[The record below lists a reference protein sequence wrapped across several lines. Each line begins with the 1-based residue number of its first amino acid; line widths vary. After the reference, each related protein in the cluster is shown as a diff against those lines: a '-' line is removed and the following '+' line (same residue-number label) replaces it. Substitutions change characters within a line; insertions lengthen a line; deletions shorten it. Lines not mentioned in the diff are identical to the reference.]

1 MKLIKL
7 LENVEIMDIRNI
19 ESLNSI
25 EIEGISS
32 NSKDTKRNYMFI
44 ALKGE
49 RFNGHFF
56 VEEAVANG
64 AIVAVGEE
72 ELTRDFPYIRVLN
85 SKKAYAFISSNFYR
99 DPFRFIK
106 TVGVTGTN
114 GKTTTVNLIGKILEA
129 SGEKVG
135 IIGTLGARLYDENL
149 PTNFTTPEQL
159 LLAKLYDKAK
169 RLGIE
174 RIVMEVSSHA
184 LAQHR
189 VDAVYFEGGIFTN
202 LTQDHL
208 DFHKD
213 MESYFN
219 SKRRL
224 FEMVSKAENGIMVI
238 NIDDPYGKRLVE
250 EFRDKH
256 PVTYGMMEPATVIA
270 KNIEIS
276 KDDLSFDLILEGKCF
291 KVRSKL
297 LGEINVYNILSAIG
311 YCYRI
316 GIPIDVMLEAVSE
329 FNPVRGRLERID
341 LGQPFQVLIDY
352 AHTPD
357 ALERVLRVAKSLD
370 RRVIVVFGCGG
381 DRDKTKR
388 PIMGD
393 IATKLSDFA
402 IITSDNPRSEDP
414 AKIIEDI
421 VSGVERDNYVIQED
435 RKEAINY
442 AINMA
447 EPGDIVVIAGKGH
460 ETYQI
465 FKDVTIHFDDRE
477 VAMEAIKRRINDK
490 H

>member
-1 MKLIKL
+1 MKLVKL
-7 LENVEIMDIRNI
+7 IENVEIVDIRNI
-19 ESLNSI
+19 ESLDGI

-32 NSKDTKRNYMFI
+32 NSKDIKKNYMFI

-49 RFNGHFF
+49 RFDGHFF
-56 VEEAVANG
+56 IEEAIANG
-64 AIVAVGEE
+64 AIVTVGEE
-72 ELTRDFPYIRVLN
+72 ELAGNFPYIRVSD
-85 SKKAYAFISSNFYR
+85 SKKAYAFISSNFYGN
-99 DPFRFIK
+99 PFRFIK
-106 TVGVTGTN
+106 TIGVTGTN
-114 GKTTTVNLIGKILEA
+114 GKTTTVNLIGKVLEA
-129 SGEKVG
+129 SGEKIG
-135 IIGTLGARLYDENL
+135 IIGTLGARLYDEDL

-159 LLAKLYDKAK
+159 LLAKLYDKA
-169 RLGIE
+169 RTLGIE
-174 RIVMEVSSHA
+174 RIVMEISSHA
-184 LAQHR
+184 LVQHR
-189 VDAVYFEGGIFTN
+189 VDAVYFEGGVFTN

-213 MESYFN
+213 MESYF
-219 SKRRL
+219 SAKRRL
-224 FEMVSKAENGIMVI
+224 FEMVSKEENGIMVI
-238 NIDDPYGKRLVE
+238 NVDDPYGKRLVE

-256 PVTYGMMEPATVIA
+256 PITYGIREPAIITA
-270 KNIEIS
+270 KNIEVS
-276 KDDLSFDLILEGKCF
+276 KDGLSFDLILEGEHF
-291 KVRSKL
+291 KVKSKL

-311 YCYRI
+311 YSYKV
-316 GIPIDVMLEAVSE
+316 GIPMDTVLRTVCE

-341 LGQPFQVLIDY
+341 LGQQFQVLVDY

-357 ALERVLRVAKSLD
+357 ALERVLKVAKSLG

-393 IATKLSDFA
+393 IATRLSDFA

-414 AKIIEDI
+414 IKIIEDI
-421 VSGVERDNYVIQED
+421 VSGIKMNNYIVQED

-477 VAMEAIKRRINDK
+477 VAIEAIKRRINDK

>member
-7 LENVEIMDIRNI
+7 LENVEITDIRGI
-19 ESLNSI
+19 ENLNGI
-25 EIEGISS
+25 DIEGISS
-32 NSKDTKRNYMFI
+32 NSKNIKKNYIFI
-44 ALKGE
+44 ALRGE
-49 RFNGHFF
+49 RFDGHSFI
-56 VEEAVANG
+56 EEALKNG
-64 AIVAVGEE
+64 AIVILGD
-72 ELTRDFPYIRVLN
+72 RDIDKDIPYIKVTN
-85 SKKAYAFISSNFYR
+85 SKKAYAFLSSNFYGNPYKYIR
-99 DPFRFIK
+99 TI
-106 TVGVTGTN
+106 GVTGTN
-114 GKTTTVNLIGKILEA
+114 GKTTTVNLIGKILET
-129 SGEKVG
+129 GGDKIG
-135 IIGTLGARLYDENL
+135 IIGTLGARLGDEAL

-159 LLAKLYDKAK
+159 LLAELYNKAK
-169 RLGIE
+169 ILGIK

-189 VDAVYFEGGIFTN
+189 VDAVCFEGSVFTN

-213 MESYFN
+213 MESYF
-219 SKRRL
+219 SAKRYL
-224 FEMVSKAENGIMVI
+224 FEMVSKVEDGIMVI
-238 NIDDPYGKRLVE
+238 NIDDPYGKRLIS
-250 EFRDKH
+250 EFREKC
-256 PVTYGMMEPATVIA
+256 PVTYGINEPAMVTA
-270 KNIEIS
+270 RNIEVYPNG
-276 KDDLSFDLILEGKCF
+276 LSFDLLLEGKSF
-291 KVRSKL
+291 KVQSKL
-297 LGEINVYNILSAIG
+297 LGEVNVYNILSAVG
-311 YCYRI
+311 YCYRV
-316 GIPIDVMLEAVSE
+316 GIPIDKILKVISE
-329 FNPVRGRLERID
+329 FSPVRGRLESVD

-357 ALERVLRVAKSLD
+357 ALERVIKVSKSLG

-393 IATKLSDFA
+393 IATRLSDFV

-414 AKIIEDI
+414 RKIIEDI
-421 VSGVERDNYVIQED
+421 VSGVKKSNYIIQED
-435 RKEAINY
+435 RKEAIFY

-447 EPGDIVVIAGKGH
+447 EPGDVVVIAGKGH